1 MAQTGAVQPSYV
13 PAARTVARPGRG
25 IGYYVSAIIPHLILI
40 GYSII
45 ALFPIII
52 IILNSFKDRRDLFRA
67 PYQLP
72 VWFSFESGAFEIV
85 NIASLN
91 GYNTVFQRASIFTYF
106 GNSLLVTLGA
116 LFLILLTGSMAAHAL
131 AEYRFRLNRPIGLF
145 LSLGIMIPIR
155 LGTISLI
162 RMTNSI
168 GIYNTPWALI
178 LVYTAA
184 GLPVAVFILSEFMR
198 SVPKELKDAA
208 RIDGASEFWILF
220 TLIIPLVRPALAT
233 VLVFNMIPI
242 WNDLWFPMTLAP
254 AEGVRT
260 VTLGVSEFAGQYKTD
275 YTALLA
281 ALTMAMLPVLTLYIL
296 FSRHFVRGLTR
307 GAVK

>member
-1 MAQTGAVQPSYV
+1 MAQTRTFQPGYT
-13 PAARTVARPGRG
+13 PAARKAARGGRG
-25 IGYYVSAIIPHLILI
+25 FGYYVARLIPHVILI

-45 ALFPIII
+45 ALFPIFI
-52 IILNSFKDRRDLFRA
+52 IILNSFKERRDLFRS

-72 VWFSFESGAFEIV
+72 ISFTFENGMFELV

-91 GYNTVFQRASIFTYF
+91 GYNTVLAQSNMASYF
-106 GNSLLVTLGA
+106 ANSLLVTTGA
-116 LFLILLTGSMAAHAL
+116 LFLILLTGAMAAHAL
-131 AEYRFRLNRPIGLF
+131 AEYRFPLNRPIGLF

-162 RMTNSI
+162 RLTNSI
-168 GIYNTPWALI
+168 GIFNTPWALI
-178 LVYTAA
+178 MVYTAA
-184 GLPVAVFILSEFMR
+184 GLPIAVFILSEFMR
-198 SVPKELKDAA
+198 GVPRDLKDAA
-208 RIDGASEFWILF
+208 RVDGGSEFWILF
-220 TLIIPLVRPALAT
+220 VLIIPLIRPALAT

-254 AEGVRT
+254 GEAVRT

-275 YTALLA
+275 WTALLA
-281 ALTMAMLPVLTLYIL
+281 ALTLAMLPVLTLYIV